1 MQKFFIHKDDQQQGP
16 FSVTELRNLKITRE
30 TMVWFEG
37 AEHWTKASE
46 IDELNNLFKSVPPPL
61 QMKTSVTPPPISGVE
76 KSNVNSVTTD
86 LDQAKKSY
94 AKIALVVAVISF
106 GVIGAFVYV
115 NQQNKQA
122 EIEQQLQV
130 QNAKIQEQEKIEAER
145 LANEQKQKREA
156 DASQKQAELE
166 TLKYQYDEAVT
177 NLRATK
183 IKLDE
188 IQQFHLL
195 RTPAEKEE
203 QVQSQLETIRS
214 FENEVDR
221 LKTEIDKY

>member
-1 MQKFFIHKDDQQQGP
+1 MKKFYVHIADKQEGP
-16 FSVTELRNLKITRE
+16 FSFNELNDLNITRE

-37 AEHWTKASE
+37 EEHWTKAHE
-46 IDELNNLFKSVPPPL
+46 IDELKDLFKSVPPPL

-76 KSNVNSVTTD
+76 KNNVNSTTNYE
-86 LDQAKKSY
+86 APANKSY
-94 AKIALVVAVISF
+94 TKIVVVVAVLVF
-106 GVIGAFVYV
+106 GVIGSFVYV

-122 EIEQQLQV
+122 EIERQLQV

-156 DASQKQAELE
+156 NAAQKQAELE

-177 NLRATK
+177 NLRAAK

-214 FENEVDR
+214 LENEVDR
-221 LKTEIDKY
+221 LKTEIGVY